1 MASRRVPVSEA
12 VSAGGVVWR
21 RRGNEDI
28 EIVLC
33 HREEGPVWCLPKGTP
48 EDGESM
54 EDTALREV
62 AEETGLQV
70 ERGEQL
76 STIEYWFTR
85 GGGRVHKHVQ
95 FWLMRPTGGDVTNHD
110 HEFDRVEW
118 VPLATALK
126 RLTYEGERAVVREGA
141 KLLGAKV

>member
-1 MASRRVPVSEA
+1 MGSRRLPVREA

-21 RRGNEDI
+21 RSENEDI
-28 EIVLC
+28 EVVLC
-33 HREEGPVWCLPKGTP
+33 HREDGSIWCLPKGTP

-54 EDTALREV
+54 EETALREV

-85 GGGRVHKHVQ
+85 DGGRVHKHVH
-95 FWLMRPTGGDVTNHD
+95 FWLMQPTGGDVSHHD

-118 VPLATALK
+118 VPVATALE
-126 RLTYEGERAVVREGA
+126 RLTYDGECAVVRQGA
-141 KLLGAKV
+141 ELLGAIV